1 MIVGVD
7 FVRAWNSPT
16 IKAIRRGDVTSW
28 EELMEVLGAE
38 TEGERK
44 AAERAIRSL
53 RGKLETDQIKK
64 SPGDLMAV
72 LAFLDL

>member
-1 MIVGVD
+1 MIVNAD
-7 FVRAWNSPT
+7 FVRVWNSSAVR
-16 IKAIRRGDVTSW
+16 AIRRGDVTSW
-28 EELMEVLGAE
+28 DELMEMLGAE

-44 AAERAIRSL
+44 AAEKSIRML
-53 RGKLETDQIKK
+53 REKLETDQIKK